1 VRARLTVAALAGLGW
16 LLAGPLTLALP
27 SMLECV
33 WGTHGIISFAVGAV
47 LGGVIGAALLRW
59 APMLTTL
66 EHELTHL
73 FAAVLLLRRPVA
85 LSVGDGGGGHV
96 AYTGRGSSLIL
107 LAPYVLPTFTFLG
120 LLLGPLIGDRFGAPY
135 VGLLGATWGFH
146 VWTGVREAHPRQTD
160 LLHGGLLVSYIA
172 VVAWGLIFYPLAA
185 FLTLGGPSLAGR
197 WLRAGLQ
204 IARGW
209 LS

>member
-1 VRARLTVAALAGLGW
+1 MRARLTVAALAGLGW

-27 SMLECV
+27 GMVERV
-33 WGTHGIISFAVGAV
+33 WGTHGVIAFAAGAV
-47 LGGVIGAALLRW
+47 IGGLIGGVLLRW

-73 FAAVLLLRRPVA
+73 FAALLLLRRPVA
-85 LSVGDGGGGHV
+85 LSVGAGGAGHV
-96 AYTGRGSSLIL
+96 SYTGRGSSLIL
-107 LAPYVLPTFTFLG
+107 LAPYVLPTFTYLG
-120 LLLGPLIGDRFGAPY
+120 LLLSPLIGDRFGVPY

-146 VWTGVREAHPRQTD
+146 GWTGVREAHPRQTD
-160 LLHGGLLVSYIA
+160 LRHGGLVASYLA

-197 WLRAGLQ
+197 WLRAGLH